1 MSAVNMG
8 CSLTLLTC
16 HRPFLFLFWGNFS
29 LECGRHEWKL
39 PPQEFEYPD
48 ELIDHMKDEDHTKDP
63 FIQCPSCSEKVH
75 LNEIKPH
82 YKECLITKRRVEGRI
97 KSRQKQKEWAEREKE
112 QIREREREKVACEEC
127 GKMVGKK
134 MLKSHLKIHLRER
147 GVTEE
152 EANTQGLKSIGNIL
166 ARIFVR
172 LQHEQEQGNH
182 ALLWVK
188 PRA

>member
-1 MSAVNMG
+1 MEA
-8 CSLTLLTC
+8 
-16 HRPFLFLFWGNFS
+16 F
-29 LECGRHEWKL
+29 
-39 PPQEFEYPD
+39 PPQEFENPD

-166 ARIFVR
+166 ACTCSR
-172 LQHEQEQGNH
+172 LQHECLTGNRAIMLYSGLNQGLEASTEKLN
-182 ALLWVK
+182 LIFL
-188 PRA
+188 RN